1 MSLCRFGSGL
11 VLIVGLSSCD
21 YGTLEPIPLFD
32 SSASVEPRVTAVR
45 VGESATVTVRLTYTG
60 FTRVSFLASSLPL
73 RAASLSD
80 PSCGPVSSCQFGL
93 LADASAVD
101 VLPGEHTRSV
111 TVRVTGRQPGT
122 VRVEVELFT
131 PGSCDHNGVVCR
143 GGNSLT
149 REVTVEVLP

>member
-1 MSLCRFGSGL
+1 MNLSRVGAGL
-11 VLIVGLSSCD
+11 VLVVALSSCD

-60 FTRVSFLASSLPL
+60 FTRVSFLATSSPL
-73 RAASLSD
+73 QAASLSD
-80 PSCGPVSSCQFGL
+80 PSCDPASSCRPGL

-101 VLPGEHTRSV
+101 VLPDPHTRSV

-122 VRVEVELFT
+122 VHLEVELFT
-131 PGSCDHNGVVCR
+131 PGSCDSNGVVCR
-143 GGNSLT
+143 GANSLT